1 MLFLSRTKKLIFT
14 PYIFITN
21 KDLRLRTLTNNFWL
35 FDNKFLGTWKVIKNC
50 CKFLL
55 HFYGKCASDY
65 MHFRWNSNWEKA
77 LALNSFEFNFMKIAY
92 IRIFHFF
99 FFFLTSNL
107 FMECECAFHMKF
119 TWSTIFWI
127 EFEFEAYLISKWTA
141 SMKAEEI
148 LHKMTEV
155 LCISCQD
162 WSDIRWRHIFRS
174 VSWSITW
181 SLPWPV
187 GTP

>member
-1 MLFLSRTKKLIFT
+1 MYTDFLSKILENIWCNIQIRICYSSQGPGRLLFPLYILTKEDLI
-14 PYIFITN
+14 
-21 KDLRLRTLTNNFWL
+21 LRTLTNNFWL
-35 FDNKFLGTWKVIKNC
+35 FDKNFLGMWKVTEKKTAANSYFTSLKSVLLIYENC
-50 CKFLL
+50 IQKDF
-55 HFYGKCASDY
+55 S
-65 MHFRWNSNWEKA
+65 
-77 LALNSFEFNFMKIAY
+77 
-92 IRIFHFF
+92 F

-107 FMECECAFHMKF
+107 YMECDCAFCMKF
-119 TWSTIFWI
+119 MWSTICWI
-127 EFEFEAYLISKWTA
+127 EYEFEAYLLSKWTA
-141 SMKAEEI
+141 SIKAEEI